1 MNRDFLFDSKTE
13 AQLACDELHRIMTG
27 KQWLDLQPWLN
38 GLNDEALYYFAHLM
52 TRYEIGLD
60 CDTFESIMSRCPSK
74 YPIIPLLAAA
84 ITGEDYY
91 FKSPLCWRSPSAITS
106 DPEKIIPALRDLK

>member
-1 MNRDFLFDSKTE
+1 MNLEPLFDTKTE
-13 AQLACDELHRIMTG
+13 SEMALDKLRSVLTGWQLQALT
-27 KQWLDLQPWLN
+27 PWLN
-38 GLNDEALYYFAHLM
+38 GLDDEALYYFCHLM

-60 CDTFESIMSRCPSK
+60 CDTFESIISRCPAQ
-74 YPIIPLLAAA
+74 YPILPVIAAA

>member
-1 MNRDFLFDSKTE
+1 MNLEPLFDIKTE
-13 AQLACDELHRIMTG
+13 SEMALDKLRSVLTGWQLQALT
-27 KQWLDLQPWLN
+27 PWLN
-38 GLNDEALYYFAHLM
+38 GLNDEALYYFCHLM

-84 ITGEDYY
+84 ITGEEYY